1 MEGEEEEE
9 FRFTFHRFSQLRIRI
24 VNKQIPVYFVD
35 KFNPFSL
42 SLVPATTKGRTR
54 KRIN

>member
-9 FRFTFHRFSQLRIRI
+9 FRFTFHRFSQLRIRV

-42 SLVPATTKGRTR
+42 SLSFQLRQKAEHA
-54 KRIN
+54 NE

>member
-1 MEGEEEEE
+1 MEGEEEK
-9 FRFTFHRFSQLRIRI
+9 FRFTFHRFSQLRIRV
-24 VNKQIPVYFVD
+24 VNKQIPVYFID

-42 SLVPATTKGRTR
+42 SLVPTTTKGRTR